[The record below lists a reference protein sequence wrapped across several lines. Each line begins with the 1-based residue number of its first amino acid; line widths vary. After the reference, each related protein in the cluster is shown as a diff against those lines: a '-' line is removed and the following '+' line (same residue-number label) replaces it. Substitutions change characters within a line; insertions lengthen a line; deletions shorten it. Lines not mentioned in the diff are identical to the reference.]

1 MSKQIP
7 YLFDSV
13 IISSPLEKVSQDM
26 PNTGR
31 ARVRVFSKYGNRNG
45 SYITDQVADQ
55 LIESAITKHCPVV
68 GFFDPQSQTW
78 ASHTGPTLAH
88 GYGYVEDFLGWEP
101 TEDTDGVIRDYAV
114 FSIVLHTD
122 YFEEANKI
130 IGQNQSMELNPKT
143 IQGEWAVIDED
154 EYFIYSFAEMLGF
167 CVIGSNEPCFSAS
180 TFFSKNEE
188 NKTQFEQFSS
198 LLFELR
204 AKVEEAK
211 NFKEGGEQP
220 MEENKVVETPVEET
234 VVEET
239 PAVENFENVEEPVV
253 EETIVEEPTVE
264 EPATEFEEETPAEE
278 EPEVEVEEPTV
289 EETSNTEFEA
299 LQNDFNELQSSFEAL
314 QNELTSAQERIATFE
329 AEIETLNN
337 TNNNLQEQLTAAQAT
352 IANYEKS
359 AAEEETERKDTL
371 IQDYEKVLSAEEI
384 TPIKE
389 AVADFS
395 YDELES
401 KLAVIFS
408 RKNLSGESRKVPLPE
423 PEESE
428 FAKLMKKYRK

>member
-13 IISSPLEKVSQDM
+13 IISSPLERVSQDM

-45 SYITDQVADQ
+45 SYITEQVADQ
-55 LIESAITKHCPVV
+55 LIESAITKHVPIV

-122 YFEEANKI
+122 YFEEANNI
-130 IGQNQSMELNPKT
+130 VGQNQSMELNPKT
-143 IQGEWAVIDED
+143 IQGEWATIDEE

-239 PAVENFENVEEPVV
+239 PAVESFENNEEPVV
-253 EETIVEEPTVE
+253 EEPAIEEPAVEEPV
-264 EPATEFEEETPAEE
+264 TEFEEETPA
-278 EPEVEVEEPTV
+278 VVEEPTV

-299 LQNDFNELQSSFEAL
+299 LQNDFNELQTSFEAL

-337 TNNNLQEQLTAAQAT
+337 TNNSLQQELSAAQAT
-352 IANYEKS
+352 IATYEANA
-359 AAEEETERKDTL
+359 AAEENERKDTL

-384 TPIKE
+384 TPIRE

-428 FAKLMKKYRK
+428 FAKLIKNYRK

>member
-1 MSKQIP
+1 MNKQIP

-13 IISSPLEKVSQDM
+13 IISSPLERVSQDM

-45 SYITDQVADQ
+45 SYITEQVADQ
-55 LIESAITKHCPVV
+55 LIESAITKHVPIV

-130 IGQNQSMELNPKT
+130 VGQNQSMELNPKT
-143 IQGEWAVIDED
+143 IQGEWATIDEE

-239 PAVENFENVEEPVV
+239 PAVENFENNEEPVV
-253 EETIVEEPTVE
+253 EEPAIEEPAVEEPV
-264 EPATEFEEETPAEE
+264 TEFEEETPA
-278 EPEVEVEEPTV
+278 VVEEPTV

-299 LQNDFNELQSSFEAL
+299 LQNDFNELQTSFEAL

-337 TNNNLQEQLTAAQAT
+337 TNNSLQQELSAAQAT
-352 IANYEKS
+352 IATYEANA
-359 AAEEETERKDTL
+359 AAEENERKDTL

-384 TPIKE
+384 TPIRE

-428 FAKLMKKYRK
+428 FAKLIKNYRK

>member
-13 IISSPLEKVSQDM
+13 IISSPLERVSQDM

-45 SYITDQVADQ
+45 SYITEQVADQ
-55 LIESAITKHCPVV
+55 LIESAITKHVPIV

-130 IGQNQSMELNPKT
+130 VGQNQSMELNPKT
-143 IQGEWAVIDED
+143 IQGEWATIDEE

-239 PAVENFENVEEPVV
+239 PAVENFENNEEPVV
-253 EETIVEEPTVE
+253 EEPATEEPAVE
-264 EPATEFEEETPAEE
+264 EPATEFEEETPA
-278 EPEVEVEEPTV
+278 VVEEPTV

-299 LQNDFNELQSSFEAL
+299 LQNNFNELQSSFEAL

-337 TNNNLQEQLTAAQAT
+337 TNNSLQQELSAAQAT
-352 IANYEKS
+352 IATYEANA
-359 AAEEETERKDTL
+359 AAEENERKDTL

-408 RKNLSGESRKVPLPE
+408 RKNLSGEIRKVPLPE

-428 FAKLMKKYRK
+428 FAKLIKNYRK

>member
-13 IISSPLEKVSQDM
+13 IISSPLERVSQDM

-45 SYITDQVADQ
+45 SYITEQVADQ
-55 LIESAITKHCPVV
+55 LIESAITKHVPIV

-130 IGQNQSMELNPKT
+130 VGQNQSMELNPKT
-143 IQGEWAVIDED
+143 IQGEWATIDDE
-154 EYFIYSFAEMLGF
+154 EYFIYSSAEMLGF

-239 PAVENFENVEEPVV
+239 PAVENFENNEEPVV
-253 EETIVEEPTVE
+253 EEPAIEEPAVEEPV
-264 EPATEFEEETPAEE
+264 TEFEEETPA
-278 EPEVEVEEPTV
+278 VVEEPTV

-299 LQNDFNELQSSFEAL
+299 LQNDFNELQTSFEAL

-337 TNNNLQEQLTAAQAT
+337 TNNSLQQELSAAQAT
-352 IANYEKS
+352 IATYEANA
-359 AAEEETERKDTL
+359 AAEENERKDTL

-384 TPIKE
+384 TPIRE

-428 FAKLMKKYRK
+428 FAKLIKNYRK

>member
-13 IISSPLEKVSQDM
+13 IISSPLERVSQDM

-45 SYITDQVADQ
+45 SYITEQVADQ
-55 LIESAITKHCPVV
+55 LIESAITKHVPIV

-130 IGQNQSMELNPKT
+130 VGQNQSMELNPKT
-143 IQGEWAVIDED
+143 IQGEWATIDDE

-239 PAVENFENVEEPVV
+239 PAVENFENNEELVVVEEPAIEEPAVEEPV
-253 EETIVEEPTVE
+253 
-264 EPATEFEEETPAEE
+264 TEFEEETPA
-278 EPEVEVEEPTV
+278 VVEEPTV

-299 LQNDFNELQSSFEAL
+299 LQNDFNELQTSFEAL
-314 QNELTSAQERIATFE
+314 QNELASAQERIATFE

-337 TNNNLQEQLTAAQAT
+337 TNNSLQQELSAAQAT
-352 IANYEKS
+352 IANYE
-359 AAEEETERKDTL
+359 ANAEAEENERKDTL
-371 IQDYEKVLSAEEI
+371 IQEYEKVLSAEEI
-384 TPIKE
+384 TPIRE

-395 YDELES
+395 FDELES

-408 RKNLSGESRKVPLPE
+408 RKNLSGENRKVPLPE

-428 FAKLMKKYRK
+428 FAKLMKNYRK